1 MQPEPFVHIPP
12 STPLQLALGLAN
24 GIHLP
29 ATFCSAHSV
38 SNVTHETS
46 LFVNQKSAQRFV
58 APRQTANLAGEGGG
72 RPTGLFVSPT
82 NWTDTSGGSS
92 LLTASM
98 HSDTANAI
106 VMHATMMRRF
116 SNIVC

>member
-1 MQPEPFVHIPP
+1 MQPEPFVHCPP

-38 SNVTHETS
+38 SNQTHETS
-46 LFVNQKSAQRFV
+46 LFVNQKSAQRLV
-58 APRQTANLAGEGGG
+58 APRQTSNLEGEGGG

-82 NWTDTSGGSS
+82 NWTDTGGGS
-92 LLTASM
+92 LLTASK
-98 HSDTANAI
+98 HSDTANTI
-106 VMHATMMRRF
+106 VIHTSMMRRF
-116 SNIVC
+116 SDIV

>member
-1 MQPEPFVHIPP
+1 MQPEPFVHRPP

-38 SNVTHETS
+38 SNETHETS

-58 APRQTANLAGEGGG
+58 APRQTANLEGEGGG

-82 NWTDTSGGSS
+82 NWTDTSGGS
-92 LLTASM
+92 LLTASA
-98 HSDTANAI
+98 HSDTATVI
-106 VMHATMMRRF
+106 VIQPRAMRRF
-116 SNIVC
+116 GDIVG